1 MLAVLL
7 YQCCQIQA
15 QSADEGA
22 MEKANRPNPDPCN
35 RFLFPLLFCGL
46 ADNGVTFPSGGKWDA
61 CKTEALQQADA
72 ERVLTGV

>member
-1 MLAVLL
+1 
-7 YQCCQIQA
+7 
-15 QSADEGA
+15 